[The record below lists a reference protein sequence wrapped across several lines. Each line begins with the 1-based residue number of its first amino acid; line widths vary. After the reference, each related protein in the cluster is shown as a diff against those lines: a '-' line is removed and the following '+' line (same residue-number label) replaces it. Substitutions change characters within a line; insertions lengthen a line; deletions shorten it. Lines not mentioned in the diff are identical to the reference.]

1 MKMIH
6 TWVKRSAIVAGL
18 LFFTSIS
25 SYAQACSDKLFSVT
39 IDNSLTIGDA
49 IENLAE
55 TCELTL
61 LVKDSGARHRL
72 ERKLYYVKLKNAS
85 IHSFLDTIL
94 TENDLNYEL
103 KGNRLSI
110 SYLVTRTFKVH
121 YMSGQ
126 RSGKSGA
133 NVTIANSTSS
143 GSTSG
148 GGSKTGISITSN
160 DEFKFWTTIKDEIH
174 RILVS
179 AGDGGTHYTLVGKKG
194 EGAAAWIGPDGQ
206 KWEYNPLEP
215 IVNPEA
221 GMVTVTGTAKQIRR
235 VSKYIGALSKQ
246 IKSQVLIDVQILTV
260 TFDNSHTTGIDW
272 SQLYGLQNF
281 TIDALSLTE
290 KNINKLEHDKD
301 GIKKYEWSSG
311 RKKNGASALQVK
323 QHASVGEVVKF
334 LKTQGDVK
342 SISSPRVMTLSNQPA
357 LLSVGKELFYKLT
370 SSTTTQGGGSSSGEK
385 VDSVF
390 AGILLDITP
399 EIDNR
404 GMVTLKI
411 NPSITETLSPV
422 TNGGSRTIPP
432 DLVRRQIASV
442 IKVKDGDHAILGGLI
457 STTTGTKVNKV
468 PLLGDIPLLEYAFKR
483 ESKIEKTEELV
494 IIITPHII
502 RNNRNLSLKDLGYK
516 RLR

>member
-1 MKMIH
+1 MNKKNHWI
-6 TWVKRSAIVAGL
+6 KRVIVVMGM
-18 LFFTSIS
+18 LFIATVSVN
-25 SYAQACSDKLFSVT
+25 AQSCKDKLFSVT

-61 LVKDSGARHRL
+61 IVKDSGARHRL
-72 ERKLYYVKLKNAS
+72 DKKLYYVKLKNAS
-85 IHSFLDTIL
+85 IRSFLDTIL
-94 TENDLNYEL
+94 SENDLNYEL

-121 YMSGQ
+121 YISGQ

-133 NVTIANSTSS
+133 NVTIANSASS
-143 GSTSG
+143 TGSSS
-148 GGSKTGISITSN
+148 GSKTGIEITSN
-160 DEFKFWTTIKDEIH
+160 DNFKFWTTVKDELH

-179 AGDGGTHYTLVGKKG
+179 AGDGGTHYTKV
-194 EGAAAWIGPDGQ
+194 ENSWVGPDGQ

-215 IVNPEA
+215 IINPEA
-221 GMVTVTGTAKQIRR
+221 GMVTVTGTARQIRR
-235 VSKYIGALSKQ
+235 VAKYLAALTKQ
-246 IKSQVLIDVQILTV
+246 IKAQVLIDVQILTV

-281 TIDALSLTE
+281 AIDSLSLTE
-290 KNINKLEHDKD
+290 KNINKLTTDKD
-301 GIKKYEWSSG
+301 GIKSYDWTTG
-311 RKKNGASALQVK
+311 RSKNGASALQVK

-342 SISSPRVMTLSNQPA
+342 SVSSPRVMTLSNQPA
-357 LLSVGKELFYKLT
+357 LISVGKELFYKLT
-370 SSTTTQGGGSSSGEK
+370 SSVKTQGGGSSSGEK
-385 VDSVF
+385 IDSVF

-399 EIDNR
+399 EIDDR
-404 GMVTLKI
+404 GMITLKI
-411 NPSITETLSPV
+411 NPSITETLTPIGD
-422 TNGGSRTIPP
+422 GGSRTMPP

-442 IKVKDGDHAILGGLI
+442 IKVKDGNHAILGGLI

-502 RNNRNLSLKDLGYK
+502 KNNRNLSLKDLGYR

>member
-1 MKMIH
+1 MM
-6 TWVKRSAIVAGL
+6 VAGL
-18 LFFTSIS
+18 LFLASVST
-25 SYAQACSDKLFSVT
+25 YAQTCSDKLFSVT

-55 TCELTL
+55 TCEMTL
-61 LVKDSGARHRL
+61 IVKDSGARHRL
-72 ERKLYYVKLKNAS
+72 EKKLYYVKLKNAS
-85 IHSFLDTIL
+85 IRSFLDTIL

-103 KGNRLSI
+103 KGNRLAI
-110 SYLVTRTFKVH
+110 SYLVTKTFKVH
-121 YMSGQ
+121 YISGQ
-126 RSGKSGA
+126 RTGTSGA
-133 NVTIANSTSS
+133 RITIANSGTGSNKNGSS
-143 GSTSG
+143 
-148 GGSKTGISITSN
+148 TGTTISSN
-160 DEFKFWTTIKDEIH
+160 SEFKFWGTIKNELH

-179 AGDGGTHYTLVGKKG
+179 AGDGGTHYTKV
-194 EGAAAWIGPDGQ
+194 ENAWIGPDGQ
-206 KWEYNPLEP
+206 KWEYNPMEP
-215 IVNPEA
+215 IVDPEA

-235 VSKYIGALSKQ
+235 VGKYLGALAKQ

-260 TFDNSHTTGIDW
+260 TFDNSRTTGVDW

-290 KNINKLEHDKD
+290 KNINTIEHDKD
-301 GIKKYEWSSG
+301 GIQKYEWATG

-323 QHASVGEVVKF
+323 AHASVGEVIKF
-334 LKTQGDVK
+334 LRTQGDVRAV
-342 SISSPRVMTLSNQPA
+342 SSPRVMTLSNQPA
-357 LLSVGKELFYKLT
+357 LISVGKELFYKLKT
-370 SSTTTQGGGSSSGEK
+370 ATKKDGDSTQGERI
-385 VDSVF
+385 DSVF

-399 EIDNR
+399 EIDSR

-411 NPSITETLSPV
+411 NPSITETLTPI
-422 TNGGSRTIPP
+422 GGDGTRTMPP

-442 IKVKDGDHAILGGLI
+442 IKVKDGNHAILGGLI
-457 STTTGTKVNKV
+457 TKTTGTKVNKV

-502 RNNRNLSLKDLGYK
+502 KSNRNLSLKDLGYR

>member
-1 MKMIH
+1 MNTIH
-6 TWVKRSAIVAGL
+6 KWLKGIMIVAGL
-18 LFFTSIS
+18 LSLTSVS
-25 SYAQACSDKLFSVT
+25 LSAQSCKDKLFSVT

-49 IENLAE
+49 VENLAE
-55 TCELTL
+55 TCDMTL
-61 LVKDSGARHRL
+61 IVKDSGARHRL
-72 ERKLYYVKLKNAS
+72 DKKLYYVKLKNAS
-85 IHSFLDTIL
+85 IRSFLDTIL

-103 KGNRLSI
+103 KGNRLAI

-121 YMSGQ
+121 YISGQ

-143 GSTSG
+143 GGGSS

-160 DEFKFWTTIKDEIH
+160 DEFKFWNTIKDELH

-179 AGDGGTHYTLVGKKG
+179 AGDGGTHYTKVGEKG
-194 EGAAAWIGPDGQ
+194 KSGAWIGPDGQ

-221 GMVTVTGTAKQIRR
+221 GMVTVTGTARQIRR
-235 VSKYIGALSKQ
+235 VSKYLSALTKQ
-246 IKSQVLIDVQILTV
+246 IKAQVLIDVQILTV

-301 GIKKYEWSSG
+301 GINKYEWTTG
-311 RKKNGASALQVK
+311 RDKNGASALQVK
-323 QHASVGEVVKF
+323 QHATVGEVVKF

-342 SISSPRVMTLSNQPA
+342 SISSPRIMTLSNQPA
-357 LLSVGKELFYKLT
+357 LISVGKELFYKLT
-370 SSTTTQGGGSSSGEK
+370 SATATQGGGSSSGEK
-385 VDSVF
+385 IDSVF

-399 EIDNR
+399 EIDER

-411 NPSITETLSPV
+411 NPSITETLTPV
-422 TNGGSRTIPP
+422 TGDGARTMPP

-442 IKVKDGDHAILGGLI
+442 IKVKDGNHAILGGLI
-457 STTTGTKVNKV
+457 STTTGTKVSKV

>member
-1 MKMIH
+1 MNKSNQWIKK
-6 TWVKRSAIVAGL
+6 VLIVVGM
-18 LFFTSIS
+18 LFFVTSS
-25 SYAQACSDKLFSVT
+25 ANAQSCNDKLFSVT
-39 IDNSLTIGDA
+39 IDSSLTIGDA

-61 LVKDSGARHRL
+61 IVKDSGARHRL
-72 ERKLYYVKLKNAS
+72 DKKLYYVKLKNAS
-85 IHSFLDTIL
+85 IRSFLDTIL
-94 TENDLNYEL
+94 TENDLNYVL

-121 YMSGQ
+121 YISGQ

-133 NVTIANSTSS
+133 NVTIANSASS
-143 GSTSG
+143 GG
-148 GGSKTGISITSN
+148 GSANGSKTGIEITSN
-160 DEFKFWTTIKDEIH
+160 DEFKFWNTVKDELH

-179 AGDGGTHYTLVGKKG
+179 AGDGGTHYTKV
-194 EGAAAWIGPDGQ
+194 EDSWVGPDGQ

-235 VSKYIGALSKQ
+235 VSKYLAALTKQ

-281 TIDALSLTE
+281 TIDSLSLTE
-290 KNINKLEHDKD
+290 RNINKMEHDKE
-301 GIKKYEWSSG
+301 GIKTYEWTAG
-311 RKKNGASALQVK
+311 RRKNDAAALQVK
-323 QHASVGEVVKF
+323 QHATVGEVVKF

-342 SISSPRVMTLSNQPA
+342 SLSSPRVMTLSNQPA
-357 LLSVGKELFYKLT
+357 LISVGKELFYKLK
-370 SSTTTQGGGSSSGEK
+370 SSVKTQGGGASSGEK
-385 VDSVF
+385 IDSVF

-399 EIDNR
+399 EIDDR

-411 NPSITETLSPV
+411 NPSITDTLSPID
-422 TNGGSRTIPP
+422 NGGSRTMPP
-432 DLVRRQIASV
+432 DLIRRQVASV
-442 IKVKDGDHAILGGLI
+442 IKVKDGNHAILGGLI

-468 PLLGDIPLLEYAFKR
+468 PLLGDIPLLEYAFKS

-502 RNNRNLSLKDLGYK
+502 KNNRNLSLKDLGYR